1 MDDEL
6 VRGLRYMT
14 AQLAVLSAAVHATVA
29 APRLSAALVSGSVP
43 RLATLLFVLA
53 VAGIVAGILAVRFE
67 LASRRTVYALG
78 LVLMLGQVLGWI
90 AYHNYALLGGHT
102 HGSYSI
108 LSNTWGHF
116 VGDPVEAA
124 AKTAET
130 LAALLLVVLL
140 RVDTDGGLTAGER
153 APQSA

>member
-1 MDDEL
+1 MDDAL

-14 AQLAVLSAAVHATVA
+14 AQLAVLSAAVHAAVA
-29 APRLSAALVSGSVP
+29 APRLSAAFTSGTVP

-53 VAGIVAGILAVRFE
+53 AAGILAGILAVRLR
-67 LASRRTVYALG
+67 LAPRRTVYALG
-78 LVLMLGQVLGWI
+78 LLLMLGQVLGWV
-90 AYHNYALLGGHT
+90 AYHNLALLGGHT

-108 LSNTWGHF
+108 LSNTWAHF

-130 LAALLLVVLL
+130 LAAVLLVVLL
-140 RVDTDGGLTAGER
+140 RVDAEPGLAAGSR
-153 APQSA
+153 APWSA